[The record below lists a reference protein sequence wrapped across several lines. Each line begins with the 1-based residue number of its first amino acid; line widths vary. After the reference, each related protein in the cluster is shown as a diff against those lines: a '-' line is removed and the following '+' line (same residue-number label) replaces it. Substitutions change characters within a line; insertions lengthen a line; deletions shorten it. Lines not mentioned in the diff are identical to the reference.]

1 MDQQAMSELLTEII
15 TDLVKKNN
23 AEREVIDTLADYIGG
38 ALPHD
43 DAEIIKMTKRT
54 LKALR
59 LGKIAHKNKL
69 KEQLKEI
76 KRLE

>member
-1 MDQQAMSELLTEII
+1 MDQQAMGKLLTEII

-38 ALPHD
+38 ALPH

>member
-1 MDQQAMSELLTEII
+1 MDRQAMGELLTEII

-43 DAEIIKMTKRT
+43 AEIIKMTKRT
-54 LKALR
+54 LEALR
-59 LGKIAHKNKL
+59 LGKIAHENKL